1 MQFNRLK
8 SKAYAKSKEAM
19 ADLEVEFEAKDE
31 EKLAGYVKEITE
43 KKQAMDLVWKTYKK
57 WSVVSEKAIK
67 KDTCIEAA
75 TYIYIYILARMRP
88 FFAS

>member
-43 KKQAMDLVWKTYKK
+43 KKQAIVAQQLEGLDVNGPHEVLLWIFMKGAV
-57 WSVVSEKAIK
+57 
-67 KDTCIEAA
+67 
-75 TYIYIYILARMRP
+75 
-88 FFAS
+88 